1 MSTPHPHSTAD
12 LALAP
17 ILISIERNLARLRTY
32 QDLDFALA
40 LDLNDDNRWY
50 QTATERAQRVQQSA
64 IRDVNL
70 HGWTV
75 TPTAT
80 ATAWPSGTASTPCRS
95 CWVSG
100 SLTTSGTD
108 CPPSSPAVRPGGD
121 RWHVRRTEPAR
132 ARGQPGP
139 VSPPTLGRAGRAV
152 AGRTGRAAQTATGGP
167 GNPPRVEGSARRG
180 G

>member
-17 ILISIERNLARLRTY
+17 TLISIERNLARLRTY

-64 IRDVNL
+64 IRDVDL

-75 TPTAT
+75 TPTADGHGLAVRHGEYT
-80 ATAWPSGTASTPCRS
+80 VSLMLGQRLADYIGHGLPTVQPSGT
-95 CWVSG
+95 
-100 SLTTSGTD
+100 
-108 CPPSSPAVRPGGD
+108 PG
-121 RWHVRRTEPAR
+121 R
-132 ARGQPGP
+132 
-139 VSPPTLGRAGRAV
+139 
-152 AGRTGRAAQTATGGP
+152 
-167 GNPPRVEGSARRG
+167 
-180 G
+180 